1 MINRAELT
9 DTEWQ
14 AIHSLLV
21 LNGQVYVGLEENCR
35 RFLNAVLWVL
45 RSGAQWRLLP
55 ASLGKWNTVFK
66 RFS

>member
-35 RFLNAVLWVL
+35 RFLNAVL
-45 RSGAQWRLLP
+45 
-55 ASLGKWNTVFK
+55 
-66 RFS
+66 